1 MEEEETL
8 ACRSVN
14 RERDKDEGARDRS
27 RPKLE

>member
-27 RPKLE
+27 SNE